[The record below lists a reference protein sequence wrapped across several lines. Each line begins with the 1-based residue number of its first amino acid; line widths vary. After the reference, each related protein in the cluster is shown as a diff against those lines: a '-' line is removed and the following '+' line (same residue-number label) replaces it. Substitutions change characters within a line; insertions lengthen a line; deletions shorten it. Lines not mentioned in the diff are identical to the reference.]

1 MSNAATTRLALGPLQ
16 FHWPKAQMQ
25 SLYRKIAD
33 SPVDIVYLG
42 ETVCS
47 KRREFRHKDW
57 IETAELLSEAG
68 KSVVLST
75 FALVEAQSELGYIRR
90 LCENGEIWVEAND
103 MSAVQMLAGKIPF
116 VGGPTLN
123 VVNQRTLQKLVD
135 LGLQRW
141 VVPVELSRTMLV
153 EIRREM
159 AEPIEY
165 ELLAWGRLSLA
176 YSARCY
182 TARAHRISKDD
193 CANCCIDYPDGLLLQ
208 TREDEDFLVI
218 NGIQTMSAR
227 TSCVLAELENSPGIV
242 DILRISPQA
251 GDMDSIIHQID
262 ALRHGETTADAVAR
276 DLAVH
281 APGGLCD
288 GYWHGEAG
296 MMNVRQS

>member
-1 MSNAATTRLALGPLQ
+1 MNDIAATRLSLGPLQ

-25 SLYRKIAD
+25 SLYRHVAD

-47 KRREFRHKDW
+47 KRREFRYQDW
-57 IETAELLSEAG
+57 IDTAEQLSAAG

-75 FALVEAQSELGYIRR
+75 FSLVEAQSELGYIRR
-90 LCENGEIWVEAND
+90 LCENGDILVEAND
-103 MSAVQMLAGKIPF
+103 MSAVQMLAGKVPF

-123 VVNQRTLQKLVD
+123 VLNQRTLQKLVD

-141 VVPVELSRTMLV
+141 VIPVELSRTMLA
-153 EIRREM
+153 EIR
-159 AEPIEY
+159 AHIAGPIEY
-165 ELLAWGRLSLA
+165 ELLAWGRLPLA

-182 TARAHRISKDD
+182 TTRAHKISKDE

-227 TSCVLAELENSPGIV
+227 TSCVLADLENSPAIA
-242 DILRISPQA
+242 DILRISPQT
-251 GDMDSIIHQID
+251 GDMDSIIHLID
-262 ALRHGETTADAVAR
+262 ALRCGEITADTAAQ
-276 DLAVH
+276 DLVSH
-281 APGGLCD
+281 APGGLCN
-288 GYWHGEAG
+288 GYWHGAAG
-296 MMNVRQS
+296 MANAR

>member
-1 MSNAATTRLALGPLQ
+1 
-16 FHWPKAQMQ
+16 MQ
-25 SLYRKIAD
+25 SLYRHVAD

-47 KRREFRHKDW
+47 KRREYKHQDW
-57 IETAELLSEAG
+57 IDTAEQLSTAG

-90 LCENGEIWVEAND
+90 ICENGDIMVEAND
-103 MSAVQMLAGKIPF
+103 MSAVQMLAGKVPF

-123 VVNQRTLQKLVD
+123 VLNQRTLQKLVD

-141 VVPVELSRTMLV
+141 VMPVELSRTMLA
-153 EIRREM
+153 EIRAHI

-165 ELLAWGRLSLA
+165 ELLAWGRLPLA

-182 TARAHRISKDD
+182 TARAHKISKDE

-227 TSCVLAELENSPGIV
+227 TSCVLSELENSPGIA
-242 DILRISPQA
+242 DILRISPQI
-251 GDMDSIIHQID
+251 GDMESIIHLID
-262 ALRHGETTADAVAR
+262 ALRRGATTADAAAR
-276 DLAVH
+276 DLAGC

-296 MMNVRQS
+296 MTNAR

>member
-1 MSNAATTRLALGPLQ
+1 MNDIAATRLSLGPLQ

-25 SLYRKIAD
+25 SLYRRVAD

-47 KRREFRHKDW
+47 KRREYKYQDW
-57 IETAELLSEAG
+57 IDTAERLTTSG

-90 LCENGEIWVEAND
+90 ICENGDILVEAND
-103 MSAVQMLAGKIPF
+103 MAAVQMLAGKVPF

-123 VVNQRTLQKLVD
+123 ILNQRTLQKLVD

-141 VVPVELSRTMLV
+141 VIPVELSRTMLA
-153 EIRREM
+153 EIR
-159 AEPIEY
+159 AHITEPIEY
-165 ELLAWGRLSLA
+165 ELLAWGRLPLA

-182 TARAHRISKDD
+182 TTRAHKISKDE

-218 NGIQTMSAR
+218 NGIQTMSGR
-227 TSCVLAELENSPGIV
+227 TSCVLTELESSPGIAE
-242 DILRISPQA
+242 ILRISPQA
-251 GDMDSIIHQID
+251 GDMDSIIQQID
-262 ALRHGETTADAVAR
+262 ALRRGETTADAAAR
-276 DLAVH
+276 DLAGY
-281 APGGLCD
+281 ATGGLCD
-288 GYWHGEAG
+288 GYWLGEAG
-296 MMNVRQS
+296 MTNAR

>member
-1 MSNAATTRLALGPLQ
+1 VNDIAATKLSLGPLQ
-16 FHWPKAQMQ
+16 FHWPKSQMQ
-25 SLYRKIAD
+25 CLYRNIAD

-47 KRREFRHKDW
+47 KRREYNHQDW
-57 IETAELLSEAG
+57 IDTAEQLVAAG

-90 LCENGEIWVEAND
+90 ICENGDILVEAND
-103 MSAVQMLAGKIPF
+103 MSAVQMLAGKVPF

-123 VVNQRTLQKLVD
+123 VLNQRTLQKLVD

-141 VVPVELSRTMLV
+141 VVPVELSRTMLA
-153 EIRREM
+153 EIRAHI

-165 ELLAWGRLSLA
+165 ELLAWGRLPLA

-182 TARAHRISKDD
+182 TARAHKISKDE

-227 TSCVLAELENSPGIV
+227 TSCVLFELETCPGV
-242 DILRISPQA
+242 ADILRISPQA
-251 GDMDSIIHQID
+251 GDMNSIIHQID
-262 ALRHGETTADAVAR
+262 ALRRGATTADAAAR
-276 DLAVH
+276 DLAGC

-296 MMNVRQS
+296 MTNAR

>member
-1 MSNAATTRLALGPLQ
+1 VNDIAATRLSLGPLQ

-25 SLYRKIAD
+25 SLYRHVAD

-47 KRREFRHKDW
+47 KRREFRHQDW
-57 IETAELLSEAG
+57 IDTAEQLSTAG

-90 LCENGEIWVEAND
+90 ICENGDIMVEAND
-103 MSAVQMLAGKIPF
+103 MSAVQMLAGKVPF
-116 VGGPTLN
+116 VGGPMLN
-123 VVNQRTLQKLVD
+123 VLNQRTLQKLVD

-141 VVPVELSRTMLV
+141 VVPVELSRTMLA
-153 EIRREM
+153 EIRAHI

-165 ELLAWGRLSLA
+165 ELLAWGRLPLA

-182 TARAHRISKDD
+182 TARAHKISKDE

-227 TSCVLAELENSPGIV
+227 TSCVLPELENSPGIA
-242 DILRISPQA
+242 DILRISPQV
-251 GDMDSIIHQID
+251 GDMESIIHLID
-262 ALRHGETTADAVAR
+262 ALRRGATTADAAAR
-276 DLAVH
+276 DLAGY

-296 MMNVRQS
+296 MTNAR

>member
-1 MSNAATTRLALGPLQ
+1 VNDIATPRLSIGPLQ

-25 SLYRKIAD
+25 SFYRHLAD
-33 SPVDIVYLG
+33 SPIDIVYLG

-47 KRREFRHKDW
+47 KRREFRHQDW
-57 IETAELLSEAG
+57 IDTAEQLVAAG

-90 LCENGEIWVEAND
+90 LCENGEILIEAND
-103 MSAVQMLAGKIPF
+103 MSAVQMLAGKVAF

-123 VVNQRTLQKLVD
+123 VLNQRSLQKLVD

-141 VVPVELSRTMLV
+141 VVPVELSRTMLA
-153 EIRREM
+153 EIRAHI
-159 AEPIEY
+159 AEPVEY

-208 TREDEDFLVI
+208 TRDDEDFLVI

-227 TSCVLAELENSPGIV
+227 TSCVLAELSNGPGV
-242 DILRISPQA
+242 PDILRISPQA
-251 GDMDSIIHQID
+251 GDMDAIIQQID
-262 ALRHGETTADAVAR
+262 ALRRGETTADAAAR
-276 DLAVH
+276 NLAGY
-281 APGGLCD
+281 ATGGLCD

-296 MMNVRQS
+296 MTNAR